1 MDLMRS
7 FIAVLLLAVSQFV
20 FAGAVTDLYKV
31 VLPVDEQRPS
41 PSDLQVSSGLEKVLV
56 KVSGNSSIGDD
67 SQIQSQLQIPART
80 LKQFSYSAKEDGEYL
95 VLDFH
100 PSVIDDLVTRTGF
113 KPLGEQRPTV
123 LLWFASDSDQ
133 AGEQDY
139 LQSNDAFYKALQSAA
154 KARGLPLQFP
164 LFDLTDQVAL
174 NTAELWALQ
183 DQAITKASARYNP
196 DAVIAGRLTKTSS
209 EGVTVAGLFINGGDN
224 QQLAESG
231 NIDQVANAVI
241 NRVADTLFKPVVSY
255 KLSHFQTGVAVQ
267 VENISI
273 LSDYIRLIDFLKGL
287 SVVSKV
293 KIEQAIG
300 NQITVR
306 LELDG
311 SEEQLRQAIALEPQ
325 LQAVDSLRNQDG
337 SAVMIY
343 RWQG

>member
-20 FAGAVTDLYKV
+20 FAGTVTDLYRV
-31 VLPVDEQRPS
+31 TLPVDEQRSS
-41 PSDLQVSSGLEKVLV
+41 PSDLQMSSGLAKVLV
-56 KVSGNSSIGDD
+56 KVSGKSSIAED
-67 SQIQSQLQIPART
+67 SQIQSQLKVPART
-80 LKQFSYSAKEDGEYL
+80 LKQFSYITREGAEYL

-100 PSVIDDLVTRTGF
+100 PSVIDSLVTRTGF

-123 LLWFASDSDQ
+123 LLWFASDLS
-133 AGEQDY
+133 GEQDY
-139 LQSNDAFYKALQSAA
+139 LQSNDPFHKALQLAA
-154 KARGLPLQFP
+154 KSRGLPLQFP
-164 LFDLTDQVAL
+164 LLDLSDQVAL
-174 NTAELWALQ
+174 TAADLWALQ
-183 DQAITKASARYNP
+183 DQPISQASARYTP
-196 DAVIAGRLTKTSS
+196 DAVIAGRLSKSVLDSVSLT
-209 EGVTVAGLFINGGDN
+209 GLLLNDGAKLP
-224 QQLAESG
+224 LAESG
-231 NIDQVANAVI
+231 NIDQVAQTLI
-241 NRVADTLFKPVVSY
+241 NRVADNLFKPVVSY

-267 VENISI
+267 VENISN
-273 LSDYIRLIDFLKGL
+273 LSDYIRLIDFFKGL
-287 SVVSKV
+287 SVVSQV

>member
-7 FIAVLLLAVSQFV
+7 FIAVLLLAVSQLV
-20 FAGAVTDLYKV
+20 FAGTVSDLYQV
-31 VLPVDEQRPS
+31 TLPVDGERSS
-41 PSDLQVSSGLEKVLV
+41 PSDLQMSSGLAKVLV
-56 KVSGNSSIGDD
+56 KVSGNSSIAED
-67 SQIQSQLQIPART
+67 SQIQSQLKLPART
-80 LKQFSYSAKEDGEYL
+80 LKQFSYIAKEGGEYL

-100 PSVIDDLVTRTGF
+100 PSVIDSLVTRTGF

-123 LLWFASDSDQ
+123 LLWFASDLS
-133 AGEQDY
+133 GEQDY
-139 LQSNDAFYKALQSAA
+139 LLSNDPFHKALQLAA
-154 KARGLPLQFP
+154 KSRGLPLQFP

-174 NTAELWALQ
+174 TTADLWTLQ
-183 DQAITKASARYNP
+183 GQSITQASARYNP
-196 DAVIAGRLTKTSS
+196 DAVIGGRLTKITPK
-209 EGVTVAGLFINGGDN
+209 GVTVAGLFINGGDN
-224 QQLAESG
+224 QPIAESG

-241 NRVADTLFKPVVSY
+241 NRVADNLFKPVVSY
-255 KLSHFQTGVAVQ
+255 KLSHFQTGIAVQ
-267 VENISI
+267 VENISN

-287 SVVSKV
+287 SVVSQV
-293 KIEQAIG
+293 KIEQATG